1 MARPMILIFIHAL
14 RRDDGL
20 IVSHR
25 PKHIAGFCTEIPVQ
39 QIFGDHSD
47 DEDDDN
53 RFVRSERPLKD
64 TVHQVVVENSCLVVD
79 RKVCIES
86 SHHDDAGEEI
96 ADFEFHVYYTCEDS
110 DDNSCG
116 KSREDGENRI
126 DVSGDERGSD
136 GSSERE
142 AAIHRQIREIEYF
155 VCDIYAQSHDSVD
168 HALFKYT

>member
-1 MARPMILIFIHAL
+1 MNFTCI
-14 RRDDGL
+14 
-20 IVSHR
+20 
-25 PKHIAGFCTEIPVQ
+25 TPVK
-39 QIFGDHSD
+39 I
-47 DEDDDN
+47 
-53 RFVRSERPLKD
+53 
-64 TVHQVVVENSCLVVD
+64 
-79 RKVCIES
+79 
-86 SHHDDAGEEI
+86 
-96 ADFEFHVYYTCEDS
+96 S

-116 KSREDGENRI
+116 KRAGEDGENRI